1 MPIAILNPPAEAT
14 AAVTKLLQPGDA
26 EILYPHR
33 VYFMDLTD
41 VATGRDLKSVQ
52 IGPWR
57 HFVTRR
63 GAMGESLDVVAV
75 ANAGGRHRVL
85 HKTSGTAVAKSGLA
99 IKRALADPDLQEGLY
114 ELRVL
119 SIPAL
124 SINAIWLYSASGSI
138 LIPVGVTSPTL
149 ELGRKY
155 PESEFLNAIRN
166 RAQARLAFN
175 NAPKEIRGSAA
186 GR

>member
-1 MPIAILNPPAEAT
+1 MPIAILNPPDEAT

-26 EILYPHR
+26 EILYPHC

-41 VATGRDLKSVQ
+41 VATGRDLKSAQ
-52 IGPWR
+52 LGPWR
-57 HFVTRR
+57 HFVTRG
-63 GAMGESLDVVAV
+63 GAIGESLDVVAV
-75 ANAGGRHRVL
+75 ADAGRKHRVL
-85 HKTSGTAVAKSGLA
+85 HKTSGAAVAKSALA
-99 IKRALADPDLQEGLY
+99 IKRALEDPDLQEGLY

-124 SINAIWLYSASGSI
+124 LISAIWLYAESGSI
-138 LIPVGVTSPTL
+138 LIPVGVTSPIL

-155 PESEFLNAIRN
+155 PESEFLAAIRN
-166 RAQARLAFN
+166 RAQIRLAFN
-175 NAPKEIRGSAA
+175 NAPKETRGSAA